1 MNDDHIIE
9 ESKSKKWAV
18 NYEYYR
24 DYLKSDE
31 EVVEVEEDKSYL
43 DWYENWKRENFS
55 NEK

>member
-9 ESKSKKWAV
+9 ESKPKKWAV

-31 EVVEVEEDKSYL
+31 EVVDVEEDKSYL
-43 DWYENWKRENFS
+43 DWYENWKRENF
-55 NEK
+55 NNDK